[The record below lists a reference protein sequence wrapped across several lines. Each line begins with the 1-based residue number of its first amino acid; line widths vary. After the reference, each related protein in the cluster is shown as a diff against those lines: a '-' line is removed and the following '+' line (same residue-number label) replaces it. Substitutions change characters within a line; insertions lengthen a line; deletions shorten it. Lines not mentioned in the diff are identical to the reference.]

1 MGVAERMRVED
12 LWETH
17 IDVPIV
23 SNLKKKNNT
32 VKIVSPGVRKH
43 GKIVFLYSKVCMY
56 ICIHTDYCLCV
67 FLYLLFKGNG
77 CVLVEIMGLFHK
89 HVTMP
94 NFCQHL

>member
-32 VKIVSPGVRKH
+32 VKIVSPGVKQF
-43 GKIVFLYSKVCMY
+43 KE
-56 ICIHTDYCLCV
+56 TWENCV
-67 FLYLLFKGNG
+67 FVFQSVYVYMHTYRLLFM
-77 CVLVEIMGLFHK
+77 CFSLLAV
-89 HVTMP
+89 
-94 NFCQHL
+94 